1 MTFAKYITNA
11 VARSSTERNVR
22 IGMMALYSIRQ
33 ETLRIVLPWIRV
45 QSRVV
50 VEAVQQQNDVT
61 SGWN

>member
-50 VEAVQQQNDVT
+50 VEAEQQQNDVT